1 MDYESCK
8 VHTTDYIKKVHC
20 GGLQRHAFLIA
31 KMEPGNISTELG
43 NSESGNLKSHAL
55 LLQVQ
60 GPAELPSQSELVGA
74 RYQNIE
80 EKVTDELEE
89 RRDSFD
95 IDAIT
100 REKIQK
106 TAIEAKLIGTFY
118 EDGDDIEFGG
128 DVHTVFPSG
137 EYFVY
142 KPTGDAL
149 EWIANYMRPHV
160 REDSPPKIDIGDVKY
175 SASELRQD
183 SAEDVSV
190 AINAK
195 DLIGNKTAVFGMTRT
210 GKSNSM
216 KILATSVHLSDESV
230 GQLIFDPSG
239 EYGNPNDQDDYALAE
254 VDDDI
259 IRVGNDDEAEIS
271 LRSNLFKPVNLG
283 TALKQARE
291 LIERRQ
297 YGDVSTYLENFLDA
311 AIRAPSQTDYSRFV
325 DEDGDSDAAYR
336 EEREDRRRLAA
347 FHALLLEAGLQ
358 PPEEYKMTVPLGEE
372 KREDFLEIATN
383 WETKGTRSSDDGELD
398 LYYNG
403 RQVGK
408 VYHSDANL
416 WFYDTDG
423 ATEFWK
429 ELAQLNLTNDT
440 ISSWIDS
447 DLDYILK
454 VLVPEYDTAA
464 GADILTG
471 LRKRHDP
478 QGEGDTET
486 RIYDRL
492 KEGKTVIIDMSDGN
506 EKINAE
512 QAERF
517 IKSILG
523 KSEDL
528 FVKDEQPPDIQI
540 YLEEAHRYF
549 DKTDSD
555 DSEKF
560 DPYVRLAKE
569 GAKYNLGLVYATQEV
584 TTVEP
589 RVLANTANWVVTHLN
604 NTKEI
609 SALTDYYDFEMY
621 EDSILNVMERGF
633 SRIRFLSNEY
643 TIPVKIKEFD
653 EDWVESVKEGS

>member
-31 KMEPGNISTELG
+31 KMDPDDISTELG
-43 NSESGNLKSHAL
+43 QTEEGNLKSHAL
-55 LLQVQ
+55 LLQVK
-60 GPAELPSQSELVGA
+60 GPADLPSQSELVGA

-106 TAIEAKLIGTFY
+106 TAVEAKLIGTFY
-118 EDGDDIEFGG
+118 EDEDEIEFGG

-142 KPTGDAL
+142 KPTGEAL
-149 EWIANYMRPHV
+149 EWIANYMRPHA
-160 REDSPPKIDIGDVKY
+160 REESPPTIDIGDVKY
-175 SASELRQD
+175 SASELRED

-239 EYGNPNDQDDYALAE
+239 EYGNPNEQDDYALAE

-271 LRSNLFKPVNLG
+271 LRSNLFKPVNLV
-283 TALKQARE
+283 TALNQARE
-291 LIERRQ
+291 IIERRQ

-311 AIRAPSQTDYSRFV
+311 TIRAPSQADYSRFV
-325 DEDGDSDAAYR
+325 DDEGDSSDAYKEKR
-336 EEREDRRRLAA
+336 RDGRRLAA
-347 FHALLLEAGLQ
+347 FHGLLLEAGLQ
-358 PPEEYKMTVPLGEE
+358 PPEGYKMTVPLGED
-372 KREDFLEIATN
+372 KREVFFEAAAD
-383 WETKGTRSSDDGELD
+383 WETEQTEDSGKDQD
-398 LYYNG
+398 LYYDG
-403 RQVGK
+403 EQVGK

-416 WFYDTDG
+416 WFYDLSA

-429 ELAQLNLTNDT
+429 ELAKLNLSNDS
-440 ISSWIDS
+440 ISSWIDP
-447 DLDYILK
+447 DLEYILK
-454 VLVPEYDTAA
+454 VLVPEYDTAV

-486 RIYDRL
+486 RIYNRL
-492 KEGKTVIIDMSDGN
+492 KQGKTVIIDLSDGN

-517 IKSILG
+517 IKSVLG

-528 FVKDEQPPDIQI
+528 FVEDKRPPDIQI

-549 DKTDSD
+549 DKTNSD
-555 DSEKF
+555 DSDQF

-584 TTVEP
+584 TTVES

-604 NTKEI
+604 NTNEI
-609 SALTDYYDFEMY
+609 SALTDYYDFELY
-621 EDSILNVMERGF
+621 EESILNVMERGF

-643 TIPVKIKEFD
+643 TLPVKIKEFD
-653 EDWVESVKEGS
+653 EDWVESVREDS